1 MKDKKPFIITIIIG
15 IVLVGAGLLTKFDYY
30 STLIFAMGF
39 GMTSSSIVH
48 LLRTI
53 YWQNPKRNSEYE
65 IKLREA
71 HIDKV
76 DERKQYLRM
85 KAGYITYQIMAFA
98 SLGISFVF
106 ALIRVSTWATG
117 ITFLL
122 FILHWVIGIVVYR
135 DLERKL

>member
-1 MKDKKPFIITIIIG
+1 MKDKKSYIITIIIG
-15 IVLVGAGLLTKFDYY
+15 VVLVGAGLLTKFDYY

-39 GMTSSSIVH
+39 GMVSSSMVH
-48 LLRTI
+48 LFRVI
-53 YWQNPKRNSEYE
+53 YWQNPKRHSEYE
-65 IKLREA
+65 AKMREA

-85 KAGYITYQIMAFA
+85 KAGYITYQIMAFVLL
-98 SLGISFVF
+98 SISFIL
-106 ALIRVSTWATG
+106 ALLRVSTWATG

-122 FILHWVIGIVVYR
+122 FILHWVVGIVVYR

>member
-1 MKDKKPFIITIIIG
+1 MKDKKPYIITIIIG
-15 IVLVGAGLLTKFDYY
+15 IVLAGAGLLTKFDYY

-39 GMTSSSIVH
+39 GMTSSSMVH
-48 LLRTI
+48 LFRVI
-53 YWQNPKRNSEYE
+53 YWQNPKRHSEYE
-65 IKLREA
+65 AKMREA

-85 KAGYITYQIMAFA
+85 KAGYITYQIMAFVLL
-98 SLGISFVF
+98 SISFVF
-106 ALIRVSTWATG
+106 ALIRVSIWATG

>member
-1 MKDKKPFIITIIIG
+1 MKDKKPYIITIIIG
-15 IVLVGAGLLTKFDYY
+15 VVLVGVGLLTKFDYY
-30 STLIFAMGF
+30 STLIFATGF
-39 GMTSSSIVH
+39 GMTISSIVH

-53 YWQNPKRNSEYE
+53 YWQNPKRHSEYE
-65 IKLREA
+65 AKMREA

-98 SLGISFVF
+98 SLSISFVF
-106 ALIRVSTWATG
+106 ALLRVSTWATG
-117 ITFLL
+117 ITFML
-122 FILHWVIGIVVYR
+122 FVLHWVVGIIVYR

>member
-1 MKDKKPFIITIIIG
+1 MKDKKPYIITIIIG
-15 IVLVGAGLLTKFDYY
+15 IVLAGAGLLTKFDYY

-53 YWQNPKRNSEYE
+53 YWQNPKRHSEYE
-65 IKLREA
+65 AKMREA

-85 KAGYITYQIMAFA
+85 KAGYITYQIMAFVLL
-98 SLGISFVF
+98 SISFVF

-122 FILHWVIGIVVYR
+122 FILHWVIGIIVYR

>member
-1 MKDKKPFIITIIIG
+1 MKDKKSYIITIIIG

-53 YWQNPKRNSEYE
+53 YWQNPKRHSEYE
-65 IKLREA
+65 AKMREA

-85 KAGYITYQIMAFA
+85 KSGYITYQIMAFVIL
-98 SLGISFVF
+98 SISFIL
-106 ALIRVSTWATG
+106 ALLRVSTWATG

-122 FILHWVIGIVVYR
+122 FILHWVVGIVVYR

>member
-1 MKDKKPFIITIIIG
+1 MKDKKPYIITIIIG
-15 IVLVGAGLLTKFDYY
+15 IVLAGAGLLTKFDYY

-53 YWQNPKRNSEYE
+53 YWQNPKRHSEYE
-65 IKLREA
+65 AKMREA

-85 KAGYITYQIMAFA
+85 KAGYITYQIMAFVLL
-98 SLGISFVF
+98 SISFVF

-122 FILHWVIGIVVYR
+122 FILHWVIGIAVYR

>member
-1 MKDKKPFIITIIIG
+1 MKDKKSYIITIIIG
-15 IVLVGAGLLTKFDYY
+15 VVLVGVGLLTKFDYY

-39 GMTSSSIVH
+39 GMISSSMVH

-53 YWQNPKRNSEYE
+53 YWQNPKRHSEYE
-65 IKLREA
+65 AKMREA

-85 KAGYITYQIMAFA
+85 KAGYITYQIMAFVLL
-98 SLGISFVF
+98 SISFIL
-106 ALIRVSTWATG
+106 ALLRVSTWATG

-122 FILHWVIGIVVYR
+122 FILHWVVGIVVYR

>member
-1 MKDKKPFIITIIIG
+1 MKDKKPYIITIIIG
-15 IVLVGAGLLTKFDYY
+15 IVLAAAGLLTKFDYY

-39 GMTSSSIVH
+39 GMISSSMVH

-53 YWQNPKRNSEYE
+53 YWQNPKRHSEYE
-65 IKLREA
+65 AKMREA

-98 SLGISFVF
+98 SLSISFIF
-106 ALIRVSTWATG
+106 ALLRVSTWATG
-117 ITFLL
+117 ITFML
-122 FILHWVIGIVVYR
+122 FVLHWVVGIIVYR